1 MNTILFV
8 GAIVILFLLIG
19 FLLKVVRAA
28 ITTAIGI
35 VLIVLVL
42 QFGFGVEVQDV
53 WGEVNNIWENI
64 LRLLRR
70 N

>member
-53 WGEVNNIWENI
+53 WGEVNNVWENI